1 MVRTYSKKRLQEPKP
16 PDVMKLA
23 VAKVLAKEGSI
34 RQVAIDYGIDRMTL
48 SRYVKKGEEQEFK
61 AKLNTRQVFTT
72 EQESQISEYL
82 IKASKMNYSLS
93 KRCTRKLAYEYG
105 MANNLNL
112 PASWKTKEIAG
123 SDWLDRFMQRQSHLS
138 LRAPEATSLSRATS
152 FNKTNVGNYYDNLH
166 EVMTRRN
173 YQPQNIYNVDETG
186 VTTVQRP
193 NKVIAEKGVKQV
205 GRVTSAERGT
215 LVTVCGAVNAIGNSV
230 PPLFVFPRVNFKEY
244 MIKGAPVGSIGTAH
258 PSGWMTAQN
267 FVVWIKHFVQHSH
280 ASNDNQVLLVMDNHD
295 SHTSIEMLDYA
306 KSNGVTIVTFPPH
319 CSHKLQPLD
328 RTVYGPFKRYFNTA
342 ADAWMTN
349 NPGKPMTIYD
359 LAELV
364 GNAYP
369 LAFSSKNIQAG
380 FKVTGIVPFDRDV
393 FW

>member
-72 EQESQISEYL
+72 EQKSQISEYL

-186 VTTVQRP
+186 VTTVQHP
-193 NKVIAEKGVKQV
+193 NKLIAEKGVKQV

-267 FVVWIKHFVQHSH
+267 FVV
-280 ASNDNQVLLVMDNHD
+280 
-295 SHTSIEMLDYA
+295 
-306 KSNGVTIVTFPPH
+306 
-319 CSHKLQPLD
+319 
-328 RTVYGPFKRYFNTA
+328 
-342 ADAWMTN
+342 
-349 NPGKPMTIYD
+349 
-359 LAELV
+359 
-364 GNAYP
+364 
-369 LAFSSKNIQAG
+369 
-380 FKVTGIVPFDRDV
+380 
-393 FW
+393 